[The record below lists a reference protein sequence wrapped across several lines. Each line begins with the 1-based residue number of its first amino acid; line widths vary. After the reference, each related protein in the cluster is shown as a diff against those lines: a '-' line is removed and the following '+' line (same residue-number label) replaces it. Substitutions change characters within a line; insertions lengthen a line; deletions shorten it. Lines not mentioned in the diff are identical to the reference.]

1 MIDDNKI
8 DEQDLAAFCKQWLT
22 PCYKCNEVDIHSDGK
37 IDFKDYAL
45 WAGNYLKQGPLG
57 GDITGNG
64 IVDMTDLKALV
75 FHWAQ
80 TCE

>member
-1 MIDDNKI
+1 MASVVLKN
-8 DEQDLAAFCKQWLT
+8 
-22 PCYKCNEVDIHSDGK
+22 KCNEVDIHSDGK

-45 WAGNYLKQGPLG
+45 WAGNYLKQGPLD

-64 IVDMTDLKALV
+64 TVDLVDLWALA